1 VYAAFIRKHFDKAGV
16 RIGPDAIHSML
27 DWADH
32 HTYYVQLLCNRVYAS
47 ASEIMDHESW
57 KEQAARLLQEQE
69 IVFFKYRDLLTKH
82 QWNLLKAIAQEGIVY
97 YPTSK
102 KFIAGF
108 ELGSP
113 ATVLRSLQALT
124 EKEMIYSD
132 FNTEGLSYYSVY
144 DVLFRRWMQAK

>member
-1 VYAAFIRKHFDKAGV
+1 
-16 RIGPDAIHSML
+16 
-27 DWADH
+27 
-32 HTYYVQLLCNRVYAS
+32 
-47 ASEIMDHESW
+47 
-57 KEQAARLLQEQE
+57 
-69 IVFFKYRDLLTKH
+69 
-82 QWNLLKAIAQEGIVY
+82 GIVY

-102 KFIAGF
+102 DFIAGF

-132 FNTEGLSYYSVY
+132 FNTEGESYYSVY